1 MEVQG
6 FSCPFSG
13 FCEGLRAFSIKF
25 CSSLAFHWYPKLE
38 GPLFVTLSRVYW
50 AICKGGPV
58 CIIVWWHLDD
68 NACVQIF
75 RKSIH
80 FFTTHVKFVFFWV
93 HMASLHCLDT
103 TWLNQAQGA
112 NWGCSLWEVVATSN
126 CSNNKGGLLP
136 FRAAWLF
143 PISCGVLCLWDTS
156 FPLDLVQFYTVWPWG
171 VLPGVPLC
179 FFLSICQLF

>member
-13 FCEGLRAFSIKF
+13 FCEGLGAFSILF
-25 CSSLAFHWYPKLE
+25 CSSLAFHWYPRLE
-38 GPLFVTLSRVYW
+38 GPPFVILFRVLLGQLARGGLY
-50 AICKGGPV
+50 ASLYDGIQTTMHVCKFFASP
-58 CIIVWWHLDD
+58 
-68 NACVQIF
+68 
-75 RKSIH
+75 IH
-80 FFTTHVKFVFFWV
+80 FFTTHGKFVFFWV

-143 PISCGVLCLWDTS
+143 PISCGVLCLWDTI
-156 FPLDLVQFYTVWPWG
+156 FPLGLVQFYTV
-171 VLPGVPLC
+171 
-179 FFLSICQLF
+179 